1 MDNREKIEPRL
12 LTAKELAKYLS
23 FPLSTIYSMVQ
34 KQEIPFKRFGKKA
47 VRFDVHDIDQWIDG
61 HYDKSYFREWKSAWI
76 RSKNSVC
83 FV

>member
-1 MDNREKIEPRL
+1 MMDNRKKIKPRL

-47 VRFDVHDIDQWIDG
+47 VRFDLHDIDQWIDG
-61 HYDKSYFREWKSAWI
+61 HYDKSYFRE
-76 RSKNSVC
+76 
-83 FV
+83 